1 MSTNHT
7 YENNEEVSAV
17 SKKEE
22 HPTKE
27 CETQNQ
33 TALTKE
39 CETQNQTALTKEDF
53 SLNDSAIKHF
63 SR

>member
-1 MSTNHT
+1 MSTNYT
-7 YENNEEVSAV
+7 YENNEEVSTV

-27 CETQNQ
+27 CEI
-33 TALTKE
+33 
-39 CETQNQTALTKEDF
+39 QNQTALTKEDF

>member
-1 MSTNHT
+1 MSTNNR
-7 YENNEEVSAV
+7 YDNNKGLSVV

-22 HPTKE
+22 HPAKQ

-33 TALTKE
+33 TV
-39 CETQNQTALTKEDF
+39 LTKEDF

>member
-1 MSTNHT
+1 MSTNNT
-7 YENNEEVSAV
+7 YKNNEKVSAV

-27 CETQNQ
+27 C
-33 TALTKE
+33 A
-39 CETQNQTALTKEDF
+39 TQNQTALTKEDF

>member
-1 MSTNHT
+1 MSTNNR
-7 YENNEEVSAV
+7 YDNNKGLSAV

-22 HPTKE
+22 HPTKQ
-27 CETQNQ
+27 CERQD
-33 TALTKE
+33 
-39 CETQNQTALTKEDF
+39 QTALTKEDF

>member
-1 MSTNHT
+1 MSTNNR
-7 YENNEEVSAV
+7 YNNTEEISAV

-27 CETQNQ
+27 CEI
-33 TALTKE
+33 
-39 CETQNQTALTKEDF
+39 QNQTALTKEDF

>member
-1 MSTNHT
+1 MSTNNR
-7 YENNEEVSAV
+7 YNNTEEISTV

-22 HPTKE
+22 HP
-27 CETQNQ
+27 
-33 TALTKE
+33 TKE

>member
-1 MSTNHT
+1 MSTNYT
-7 YENNEEVSAV
+7 YENNEEVSTV

-33 TALTKE
+33 TVLTKE
-39 CETQNQTALTKEDF
+39 DFSLNDF

>member
-7 YENNEEVSAV
+7 YENNEEVSTV

-22 HPTKE
+22 HP
-27 CETQNQ
+27 
-33 TALTKE
+33 TKE

>member
-1 MSTNHT
+1 MSTNYT
-7 YENNEEVSAV
+7 YENNEEVSAI

-22 HPTKE
+22 HP
-27 CETQNQ
+27 
-33 TALTKE
+33 TKE

>member
-1 MSTNHT
+1 MKITR
-7 YENNEEVSAV
+7 
-17 SKKEE
+17 KFLLFLKEE
-22 HPTKE
+22 HP
-27 CETQNQ
+27 
-33 TALTKE
+33 TKE

>member
-1 MSTNHT
+1 MSTNNR
-7 YENNEEVSAV
+7 YNNTEEVSAV

-22 HPTKE
+22 HPTKQ
-27 CETQNQ
+27 CETQD
-33 TALTKE
+33 
-39 CETQNQTALTKEDF
+39 QTALTKEDF